1 MQDESPLLMIFQEV
15 IDCKIQKKKK
25 KKKKKTLQ
33 ICFFATVWPNISV

>member
-15 IDCKIQKKKK
+15 IDCKIQKKK
-25 KKKKKTLQ
+25 TLQ